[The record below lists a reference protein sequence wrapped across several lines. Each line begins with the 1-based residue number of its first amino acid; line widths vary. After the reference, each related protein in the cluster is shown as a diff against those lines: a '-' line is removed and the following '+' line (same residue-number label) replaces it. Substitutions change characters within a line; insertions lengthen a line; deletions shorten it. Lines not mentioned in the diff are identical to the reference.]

1 MTNVERAPEEGF
13 TLIEAVIAILI
24 LTVSLLGLAQLIM
37 IGLEKHEFAKYD
49 TKATNVAQTKMEE
62 LKTLYGW
69 QIDSGQHAEDLA
81 VGNHGPIHVSLKPE
95 GGSRREPTDFWVRWE
110 VANLAAGQ
118 KRIAVSVSPP
128 VLNPRFNEVVIVT
141 SVFAP

>member
-1 MTNVERAPEEGF
+1 MKRGTAREEGF

-37 IGLEKHEFAKYD
+37 VGLEKHEFAKYD
-49 TKATNVAQTKMEE
+49 TKAANVAQTKMEE
-62 LKTLYGW
+62 LKTLFGW
-69 QIDSGQHAEDLA
+69 QIDSGLTADDLA
-81 VGNHGPIHVSLKPE
+81 AGSHGPIQVTLQPE
-95 GGSRREPTDFWVRWE
+95 SGSRREPTDFWVRWD
-110 VANLAAGQ
+110 VADLSASQ